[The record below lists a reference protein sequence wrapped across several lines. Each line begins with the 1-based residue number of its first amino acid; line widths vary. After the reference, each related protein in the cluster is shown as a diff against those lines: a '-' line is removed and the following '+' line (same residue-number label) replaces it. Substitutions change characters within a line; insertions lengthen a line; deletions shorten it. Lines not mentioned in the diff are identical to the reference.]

1 MRSPAATLAQQTLV
15 MRSILLL
22 FSCFAA
28 MLVRAQITV
37 SNISCTSPVAEQVM
51 RGQYDPADFAASTI
65 INDHQ
70 TILCELRWLL
80 RPDSLRGYLEQMATF
95 GTRNSYSDT
104 VSSTTGIGAARRWA
118 FGKFE
123 QFSAA
128 NEDRLIP
135 AYLQFDQSG
144 AECGP
149 AQGWRNV
156 LAVLPGSDTTDHS
169 IIIIEAHLDSRC
181 ADNCDATCPAPGM
194 EDNGSGSALV
204 LELARVLPRY
214 TFKRTLVFML
224 TTAEEHGLIGA
235 EAMAQWCEDNNI
247 RIKGVQNNDIV
258 GGVLCGETSSPPSC
272 EIPGSIDSMEVR
284 LFSNGSVAQ
293 VHRGFARAMELW
305 YEEKLQSQVAVPMN
319 ITVQNQ
325 EDRDG
330 RGGDHIPFRQH
341 GFRNL
346 RFTSR
351 NENGNAEV
359 DDPGYSDHQHT
370 SDDILGMDT
379 DGDLLL
385 DSFFVDFSY
394 LQRNALINGMG
405 ATLLAQGPDAPYIT
419 VHDEPTGLR
428 VTIDSMF
435 ASEYRIGVRS
445 VPTEPAFEAV
455 YRTNATSFVVP
466 NLLANE
472 TYFISAAGIDAQG
485 IMGPFSR
492 EWNKNNDVDT
502 PTGVQ
507 DNFPYGL
514 DCWGVGLPEQSE
526 ASASGIRLLPVFPD
540 PFEYSTRLV
549 VEMAPTFVHREAY
562 IEVGDAL
569 GRAVARVPLQL
580 VPGRNESM
588 YVHRTTPG
596 VFNATLFVDGRR
608 MASVGMVAR

>member
-1 MRSPAATLAQQTLV
+1 MK
-15 MRSILLL
+15 
-22 FSCFAA
+22 
-28 MLVRAQITV
+28 
-37 SNISCTSPVAEQVM
+37 
-51 RGQYDPADFAASTI
+51 GQYDPADFTASTVI
-65 INDHQ
+65 SDHR

-80 RPDSLRGYLEQMATF
+80 RPDSLRGYLEQMASF

-104 VSSTTGIGAARRWA
+104 VSTTAGIGAARRWA
-118 FGKFE
+118 HDKFA
-123 QFSAA
+123 QFSAG

-135 AYLQFDQSG
+135 AYLQFDQNG

-235 EAMAQWCEDNNI
+235 EAMAQWCEDHNI

-341 GFRNL
+341 GYRNL

-405 ATLLAQGPDAPYIT
+405 ATMLAQGPEAPYIT
-419 VHDEPTGLR
+419 VLDEPTGLR
-428 VTIDSMF
+428 VTIDSAF
-435 ASEYRIGVRS
+435 TNEYRIGVRS

-455 YRTNATSFVVP
+455 YRTSATSFLVP

-472 TYFISAAGIDAQG
+472 TYFISAAGIDEDG

-502 PTGVQ
+502 PPGVQ

-514 DCWGVGLPEQSE
+514 DCWGVGLPEQTE
-526 ASASGIRLLPVFPD
+526 QAGSGIRLLPAFPD
-540 PFEYSTRLV
+540 PFEYATRFV
-549 VEMAPTFVHREAY
+549 VEMAPAFVHNEAY
-562 IEVGDAL
+562 IEVSDAL

-580 VPGRNESM
+580 VPGRNEVT
-588 YVHRTTPG
+588 YVHKRAAG
-596 VFNATLFVDGRR
+596 VYSATLVIDGRR